1 MWMETAYRRHLLA
14 PMVRQLNVLMAP
26 LATVN
31 IGAGRARITAGWL
44 AGSKRFRRCV
54 VYCKGKLL
62 YTLSLYKCGPIK
74 LILFSAKAKTLSR
87 VIIAHRKALHRM
99 ATKLFLGK
107 LSYDTTDDSLR
118 ERFAQFGTV
127 ISATVIRD
135 RDTNQSKGF
144 GFVEME
150 SAEAAQAAINA
161 LDGKELDGRTIVVN
175 VARPR
180 EDNRSGG
187 GFGFRGGNNSQR
199 R

>member
-1 MWMETAYRRHLLA
+1 
-14 PMVRQLNVLMAP
+14 
-26 LATVN
+26 
-31 IGAGRARITAGWL
+31 
-44 AGSKRFRRCV
+44 
-54 VYCKGKLL
+54 
-62 YTLSLYKCGPIK
+62 
-74 LILFSAKAKTLSR
+74 
-87 VIIAHRKALHRM
+87 M

-127 ISATVIRD
+127 VSAVVIRD

-180 EDNRSGG
+180 EDNRAGG
-187 GFGFRGGNNSQR
+187 SYGFRGNGNSQSR
-199 R
+199 